1 MKNIETHGGFRWGPV
16 ERKLQISYSPLP
28 PKFAVV
34 AEDSPVSWVPTHLE
48 AKWESRRHGIP
59 SAHTKEERKQHIE
72 ELNRSA

>member
-1 MKNIETHGGFRWGPV
+1 MRGKWLKNIESLRWV
-16 ERKLQISYSPLP
+16 SYSPLP

>member
-34 AEDSPVSWVPTHLE
+34 AEDSPVSWVPTLPGSE
-48 AKWESRRHGIP
+48 MGVP
-59 SAHTKEERKQHIE
+59 SARHLHTPKKSANSCVE